1 MSTAPTFT
9 ILFDTTGDL
18 FDNEFT
24 DADGRV
30 MYKLVTLQSQPRVTQ
45 LTRSQERLALHP
57 TEPWQA
63 TMHFGSS
70 GELGQ
75 LHLGEREVAP
85 MASYLRR
92 KATSGGRYFVAVDG
106 NEYQWRPGSRRLE
119 VREQYYDPQPQIDH
133 ALTPRFV
140 NVQCYDKNDR
150 LIALYEW
157 LLDGPSHAR
166 LEIKI
171 GGWHILSEIITT
183 LLLNRYA
190 IRHES

>member
-1 MSTAPTFT
+1 MMSTAPTFT
-9 ILFDTTGDL
+9 VLFDATGDL

-30 MYKLVTLQSQPRVTQ
+30 MYKLVTLQNQPRVTQ

-57 TEPWQA
+57 TEPWRA
-63 TMHFGSS
+63 TMHFGSA
-70 GELGQ
+70 GELGH
-75 LHLGEREVAP
+75 LYLGEREVAP

-119 VREQYYDPQPQIDH
+119 
-133 ALTPRFV
+133 
-140 NVQCYDKNDR
+140 CYDKNDR

-171 GGWHILSEIITT
+171 GGWHLLSEIIAT